1 MAGSLREVGD
11 GVWELRVY
19 LGRDVNGR
27 VRHRHTRVRGTKR
40 VAKRALE
47 DLLAEVRAA
56 PEPSADDKREWGR
69 QTTLND
75 AFSAWKQNGWQD
87 LSPSTVRR
95 YESIWSVHVAD
106 TIGSRP
112 IAKLGSYELET
123 YFRRLK
129 AAGLAEATVRQ
140 TRAVLNR
147 TCKLARRWSG
157 GVLPNPVADTELPS
171 WGLEDRQDVRAPE
184 ASEVQRLLT
193 AAGEE
198 DVRFAGFLRLV
209 TATGMRRGEACA
221 LRWSDVDF
229 ETAVVTVDESVV
241 AAAGGA
247 VVKAP
252 KTRASIRQLS
262 VDAGTLTLLRRLQA
276 EQWAVAEACDQTV
289 DESAF
294 VFSFAAGGASPPYPD
309 VMSHAFDRVRR
320 KAGVAS
326 DVHLHSL
333 RHFQA
338 TAIDAVV
345 SERQKQARLG
355 WATVHM
361 ARHYTDAVGEEDRKA
376 SDHVGRLLDGGHAP
390 HLGQEPDG
398 TGAAS

>member
-1 MAGSLREVGD
+1 MAGSMREVGD

-19 LGRDVNGR
+19 LGRDASGR
-27 VRHRHTRVRGTKR
+27 VRHRHSRVRGTKR

-56 PEPSADDKREWGR
+56 PEFSVDDKPEWGR
-69 QTTLND
+69 QTTLNE
-75 AFSAWKQNGWQD
+75 AFAAWKKNGWQD

-95 YESIWSVHVAD
+95 YEGIWSVHVAHS
-106 TIGSRP
+106 IGSRP

-129 AAGLAEATVRQ
+129 SAGLAEATVRQ

-171 WGLEDRQDVRAPE
+171 WGLEERQEVRAPE
-184 ASEVQRLLT
+184 ASEVQRLLS

-198 DVRFAGFLRLV
+198 DVRFAGFLRIL

-229 ETAVVTVDESVV
+229 ENALVTVDESVV

-252 KTRASIRQLS
+252 KTRASIRRLS
-262 VDAGTLTLLRRLQA
+262 VDPGTLALLRQLQA
-276 EQWAVAEACDQTV
+276 EQQGLAEACDRTV
-289 DESAF
+289 EESAF
-294 VFSFAAGGASPPYPD
+294 VFSFDPGGTTPPYPD
-309 VMSHAFDRVRR
+309 VMSHTFDRVRR
-320 KAGVAS
+320 KAGVAR

-376 SDHVGRLLDGGHAP
+376 SDHIGRLLDSGHAP
-390 HLGQEPDG
+390 HLGQERDG
-398 TGAAS
+398 TGATS

>member
-11 GVWELRVY
+11 GIWEIRVY
-19 LGRDVNGR
+19 LGRDASGR
-27 VRHRHTRVRGTKR
+27 VRHRHSRVRGTKR

-47 DLLAEVRAA
+47 DLLAEVRAE
-56 PEPSADDKREWGR
+56 PESSVDHKPEWGR

-75 AFSAWKQNGWQD
+75 AFAAWKQNGWED
-87 LSPSTVRR
+87 LSPTTVRR
-95 YESIWSVHVAD
+95 YEGIWSVHVTD

-123 YFRRLK
+123 YFRHLK
-129 AAGLAEATVRQ
+129 SAGLAEATVRQ

-171 WGLEDRQDVRAPE
+171 WGLEETKEVRAPE
-184 ASEVQRLLT
+184 ASEVQRLLS
-193 AAGEE
+193 AAADE
-198 DVRFAGFLRLV
+198 DIRFVTFLRLV

-229 ETAVVTVDESVV
+229 ENAIVTVDESVV

-247 VVKAP
+247 IVKAP
-252 KTRASIRQLS
+252 KTRASIRRLS
-262 VDAGTLTLLRRLQA
+262 VDPGTLALVRQLQV
-276 EQWAVAEACDQTV
+276 EQQGLAEACDRTV
-289 DESAF
+289 GKPAF
-294 VFSFAAGGASPPYPD
+294 VFSFAAGGATPPHPD

-320 KAGVAS
+320 NAGVAR

-338 TAIDAVV
+338 TAIDSVV

-376 SDHVGRLLDGGHAP
+376 SDHVGRLLDAGHAP
-390 HLGQEPDG
+390 HLGQDPDG
-398 TGAAS
+398 AEATS